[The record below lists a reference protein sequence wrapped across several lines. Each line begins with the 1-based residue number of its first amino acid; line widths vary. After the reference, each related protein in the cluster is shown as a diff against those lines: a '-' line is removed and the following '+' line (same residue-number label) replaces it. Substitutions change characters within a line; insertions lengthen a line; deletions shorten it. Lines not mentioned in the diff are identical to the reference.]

1 LFYDILATVN
11 LQVVLQMAD
20 FVGRQIVSFAEHLHW
35 FNKSFAF
42 HTHQLSLLKEVLS
55 YNVTFGLFCQ
65 SNNWNAETLGDNRRS
80 V

>member
-1 LFYDILATVN
+1 MTYWKKSIRVTF
-11 LQVVLQMAD
+11 QMAD
-20 FVGRQIVSFAEHLHW
+20 FVGRQIVSFTEHLHW
-35 FNKSFAF
+35 FNQPFGF

-65 SNNWNAETLGDNRRS
+65 SNNWNAQAVDDNRHS